1 MPLYEFKDTNTGET
15 FDKMLKIAERAQYL
29 EDNPHLQTVVSAP
42 RIVTGV
48 GAQIKTSSQH
58 KELIKEIKKNHPKNT
73 INDH

>member
-1 MPLYEFKDTNTGET
+1 MNLKTPTLVKPL
-15 FDKMLKIAERAQYL
+15 LKIAERAQYL